1 MCNRVCASQN
11 WVKHLILVIVLLFHV
26 FSWKNIY
33 YLQSLINNTRIKIH
47 SVLHNVYTNFRR
59 LNNRTRTSLEKETNC
74 TR

>member
-11 WVKHLILVIVLLFHV
+11 CVKHLILVFILLFHV
-26 FSWKNIY
+26 FSWKNISQ
-33 YLQSLINNTRIKIH
+33 LQSLINNTRIKIH

-74 TR
+74 NR